1 MQYSSSMNNKFI
13 ELVEGELNSRN
24 WTRADLAKKTGIN
37 QSTLSLIFSGDRN
50 PGPEI
55 CQAISRGLNMPPELV
70 FRTAGLL
77 PAKPEADEI
86 IERADHIIGSYKYP
100 ETKERALAYLEF
112 LRVEEEKGEYRAK
125 PAQHPAPSKP

>member
-55 CQAISRGLNMPPELV
+55 CQAISRGLNMP
-70 FRTAGLL
+70 
-77 PAKPEADEI
+77 KPEADEI